1 MPKISYAGYID
12 LKYKPS
18 ETDLVCLFRIEPAKG
33 VPMKEAAEGVAAE
46 SSVGTW
52 TEVKTAGAD
61 IMRKAAKV
69 FSINGPYVEIAY
81 PLELFEY
88 GNMPCILSSVAGNVF
103 GMKAVNNLRLEDIH
117 WPEELMKSF
126 KGPIHGIPGVR
137 HLLKVPERPL
147 CGTIIK
153 PKLGLGWKDH
163 AKVAYEAWVGGLD
176 IVKDDENLTSQS
188 FNRFEERVN
197 ETLRL
202 RDKAEAETGE
212 RKMYMA
218 NVTAETNEMVRRA
231 KFIKN
236 AGGEYAMVDILTVG
250 WSGLQTLR
258 DANEDL
264 RLVLHAH
271 RAGHAALT
279 RNKKHGIAMMV
290 IADVARLIGVDQ
302 LHIGTIVGKME
313 GGKKEVISIG
323 EEIEKGFVA
332 EKGHRMSEQ
341 WRHVKPVFA
350 VCSGGMHPG
359 LVPPLVK
366 MLGKDIILQ
375 AGGGVHGHPGGT
387 RVGATA
393 FRQAVE
399 ASARGINLKEYAK
412 THTALKAAIDKWGF
426 ISPR

>member
-1 MPKISYAGYID
+1 MPKVAYSGYID

-18 ETDLVCLFRIEPAKG
+18 ETDLLCLFRMEPAKG
-33 VPMKEAAEGVAAE
+33 ISMKIAAEAVAAE

-52 TEVKTAGAD
+52 TEVKTSGTD
-61 IMRKAAKV
+61 IMRMAAKV
-69 FSINGPYVEIAY
+69 YEIKGPYVRIAY
-81 PLELFEY
+81 PLELFEL

-117 WPEELMKSF
+117 WPEKLMDSF
-126 KGPIHGIPGVR
+126 KGPFYGIPGIR
-137 HLLKVPERPL
+137 RLLRVPKRPL
-147 CGTIIK
+147 CGTIVK
-153 PKLGLGWKDH
+153 PKIGLGWKAH
-163 AKVAYEAWVGGLD
+163 AKVAYDAWAGGLD

-188 FNRFEERVN
+188 FNKFDERVT
-197 ETLRL
+197 ETLKM
-202 RDKAEAETGE
+202 RDKAEKETGE

-218 NVTAETNEMVRRA
+218 NISAETNEMIRRA
-231 KFIKN
+231 KFVRN
-236 AGGEYAMVDILTVG
+236 AGGEYVMVDVLTVG
-250 WSGLQTLR
+250 WAALQTLR
-258 DANEDL
+258 DINDEL
-264 RLVLHAH
+264 QLVIHAH

-279 RNKKHGIAMMV
+279 RNKKHGISMMV
-290 IADVARLIGVDQ
+290 LADCCRLIGMDQ

-323 EEIEKGFVA
+323 EEIEKGFVT
-332 EKGHRMSEQ
+332 ESGHRMREE
-341 WRHVKPVFA
+341 WRHIKPVFA

-366 MLGKDIILQ
+366 MLGNDIILQ

-393 FRQAVE
+393 FRQAVD
-399 ASARGINLKEYAK
+399 ATTKGIDLKEYAK
-412 THTALKAAIDKWGF
+412 THKELKAAIDKWGF